1 MLIKKFGP
9 LIEFRTIRFEPKHFF
24 FKKVVHDA
32 GNLKNILHNLA
43 TRHQL
48 MLAYY
53 LEMPSVFKPSIKT
66 GRVSVVSVGIL
77 DAAIRET
84 IWNKFKGLDSLS
96 LTSTAYLNGTKY
108 SKGMV
113 LSVGHTSVL
122 PDFGRVLQIC
132 LVDGRILFIIE
143 LFTAGFLGLLR
154 CYQLTK
160 RDPAVT
166 VVVDPDQLNDY
177 IPLATNLVDGKL
189 LITPRTF
196 MIQ

>member
-1 MLIKKFGP
+1 MV
-9 LIEFRTIRFEPKHFF
+9 RDT
-24 FKKVVHDA
+24 
-32 GNLKNILHNLA
+32 GNFKNILHTLA

-53 LEMPSVFKPSIKT
+53 LEMPSVFKPSFET

-84 IWNKFKGLDSLS
+84 IWNKFKGLDSVS

-113 LSVGHTSVL
+113 LSVGHTSGL
-122 PDFGRVLQIC
+122 PDFERVLEVC
-132 LVDGRILFIIE
+132 LVDGRIFFIIE
-143 LFTAGFLGLLR
+143 LFTAGFLRHLR
-154 CYQLTK
+154 CYQLAK
-160 RDPAVT
+160 KDPAVT

-177 IPLATNLVDGKL
+177 IPLHDYIPSTYLVDGKL
-189 LITPRTF
+189 LLTPRTF